1 MKIISLLLLFAT
13 TAILSHGQDY
23 RKMANPTECRNALQA
38 QHNSTSS
45 LSAVFTERIYSSM
58 YESSKKSNGKLLYKR
73 SQKIRW
79 EIVSPRKQVILINGN
94 SIRINEEGKEVA
106 SNSSGAVAKKIQKMM
121 INLISGDFL
130 NEKDFAI
137 SYFEN
142 NLSYKLVLMPKN
154 QSLSK
159 YISSIVLIFDRKKM
173 MLSEMSLIE
182 SETDKV
188 VYSFTSVVVNQ
199 NINDN
204 KFLSF
209 E

>member
-1 MKIISLLLLFAT
+1 M
-13 TAILSHGQDY
+13 
-23 RKMANPTECRNALQA
+23 
-38 QHNSTSS
+38 
-45 LSAVFTERIYSSM
+45 
-58 YESSKKSNGKLLYKR
+58 
-73 SQKIRW
+73 
-79 EIVSPRKQVILINGN
+79 
-94 SIRINEEGKEVA
+94 RINEEGKEVA
-106 SNSSGAVAKKIQKMM
+106 SNASGAVAKKIQKMM
-121 INLISGDFL
+121 INLISGNFL

-142 NLSYKLVLMPKN
+142 SLSYKLILVPKN

-159 YISSIVLIFDRKKM
+159 YISSIVLVFDRKKM
-173 MLSEMSLIE
+173 ILSEMSLIE

-188 VYSFTSVVVNQ
+188 VYSFSSVVVNQ

>member
-1 MKIISLLLLFAT
+1 
-13 TAILSHGQDY
+13 
-23 RKMANPTECRNALQA
+23 
-38 QHNSTSS
+38 
-45 LSAVFTERIYSSM
+45 M

-121 INLISGDFL
+121 INLISGNFL

-142 NLSYKLVLMPKN
+142 SLSYKLILVPKN

-159 YISSIVLIFDRKKM
+159 YISSIVLVFDRKKM
-173 MLSEMSLIE
+173 ILSEMSLIE

-188 VYSFTSVVVNQ
+188 VYSFSSVVVNQ

>member
-23 RKMANPTECRNALQA
+23 RKVANPTECRNTLQA

-94 SIRINEEGKEVA
+94 SIRMNEEGKEVA

-130 NEKDFAI
+130 NEKEYKILCSCDFDNETYHCDGFI
-137 SYFEN
+137 
-142 NLSYKLVLMPKN
+142 LSCPKN
-154 QSLSK
+154 LNEIK
-159 YISSIVLIFDRKKM
+159 PFYIGNRSESYIFSDQE
-173 MLSEMSLIE
+173 LNE
-182 SETDKV
+182 
-188 VYSFTSVVVNQ
+188 
-199 NINDN
+199 
-204 KFLSF
+204 FLK
-209 E
+209 